1 MACAQGW
8 ELHAECQPG
17 ELGQRARMY
26 MELGGGMRWMTGLG
40 VSRLLCGIPDSYP
53 EMHVSRLIYHMSHVM
68 AVCTDAHGA
77 ALGSGADDRIGCT

>member
-26 MELGGGMRWMTGLG
+26 MELGWGMGWMTGLG
-40 VSRLLCGIPDSYP
+40 VSRLLCGIPDS
-53 EMHVSRLIYHMSHVM
+53 
-68 AVCTDAHGA
+68 
-77 ALGSGADDRIGCT
+77 